1 MKDFDI
7 RKAREFVRR
16 KCAEERAENDRL
28 FEKAWQ
34 DFDRI
39 VGLIIENYDPVRI
52 YQWGSLLTRRH
63 FSGISDI
70 DIAVEGIGSAE
81 QYFRMIGESAEL
93 TDFPLDIVEM
103 EKIDPVHAESIRRK
117 GRLVYERK
125 RNDGGTDRRDQK
137 NPDYS

>member
-1 MKDFDI
+1 MEEFDI
-7 RKAREFVRR
+7 RKAREFIRR
-16 KCAEERAENDRL
+16 KCADERAENHRL
-28 FEKAWQ
+28 FEKAWE

-39 VGLIIENYDPVRI
+39 VGLIIRNYKPMRI

-81 QYFRMIGESAEL
+81 QYFRMIGEAAEM
-93 TDFPLDIVEM
+93 TDFPIDIVEI
-103 EKIDPVHAESIRRK
+103 EKIAPVHAESIRRK

-125 RNDGGTDRRDQK
+125 RDGSGTDRRDKK
-137 NPDYS
+137 NPDCS

>member
-1 MKDFDI
+1 MEDFDI
-7 RKAREFVRR
+7 RKAREFIRR
-16 KCAEERAENDRL
+16 KCAGERAENHRL

-39 VGLIIENYDPVRI
+39 VGLIIKNYNPMRI
-52 YQWGSLLTRRH
+52 YQWGSLLNRRH

-93 TDFPLDIVEM
+93 TDFPIDIVEI

-125 RNDGGTDRRDQK
+125 RDCSGTDRRDKK
-137 NPDYS
+137 NPDCS

>member
-1 MKDFDI
+1 MENFDI
-7 RKAREFVRR
+7 GKAREFVRR
-16 KCAEERAENDRL
+16 KYAAERAENHRL

-39 VGLIIENYDPVRI
+39 VELIIKNYNPMRI
-52 YQWGSLLTRRH
+52 YQWGSLLNPSH

-81 QYFRMIGESAEL
+81 EYFRMIGESAEL
-93 TDFPLDIVEM
+93 TDFPIDIVEI
-103 EKIDPVHAESIRRK
+103 EKIDPIHAESIRRK

-125 RNDGGTDRRDQK
+125 KDGGGTDRRDK
-137 NPDYS
+137 KSPDYY

>member
-1 MKDFDI
+1 VKDFAV
-7 RKAREFVRR
+7 REAREFIRK
-16 KCAEERAENDRL
+16 KCARQRAENRRL

-39 VGLIIENYDPVRI
+39 VELIIENYNPMRI
-52 YQWGSLLTRRH
+52 YQWGSLLTQRH
-63 FSGISDI
+63 FCGISDI
-70 DIAVEGIGSAE
+70 DIAVEDIGSAE

-93 TDFPLDIVEM
+93 TSFPLDIVEL
-103 EKIDPVHAESIRRK
+103 EKIDPVHAESIRTK

-125 RNDGGTDRRDQK
+125 RYHSGADRRNKK